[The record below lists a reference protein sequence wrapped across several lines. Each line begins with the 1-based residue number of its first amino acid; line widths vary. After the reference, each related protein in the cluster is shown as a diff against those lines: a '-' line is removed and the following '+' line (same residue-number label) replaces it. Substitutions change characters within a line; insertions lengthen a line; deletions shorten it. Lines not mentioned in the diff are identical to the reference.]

1 MFALQSEM
9 RRRVQ
14 DERADM
20 WSVGVVLY
28 MMLCGEMP
36 FPGVDDDEIMA
47 AVRVGKYQMN
57 QPVWA
62 NLSKVRVSQR
72 CPSFWRLRGWAL
84 FFVRSARRW
93 SRA

>member
-1 MFALQSEM
+1 
-9 RRRVQ
+9 
-14 DERADM
+14 
-20 WSVGVVLY
+20 
-28 MMLCGEMP
+28 MLAS

-72 CPSFWRLRGWAL
+72 CPSLWRLRGRAL
-84 FFVRSARRW
+84 FFR
-93 SRA
+93 

>member
-1 MFALQSEM
+1 
-9 RRRVQ
+9 
-14 DERADM
+14 M

-62 NLSKVRVSQR
+62 NLSKVRVSQLSLILAPER
-72 CPSFWRLRGWAL
+72 VGAFLR
-84 FFVRSARRW
+84 
-93 SRA
+93 

>member
-9 RRRVQ
+9 RRCAQ

-36 FPGVDDDEIMA
+36 FPGADDDEIMA

-72 CPSFWRLRGWAL
+72 CPSLWRLRGRAL
-84 FFVRSARRW
+84 CFR
-93 SRA
+93 